1 MNSTIKKTTLFLGA
15 CMAFQL
21 GGIPQMLAA
30 PSTSMEVMQ
39 QTKRITGT
47 VKDATGMEVIGAN
60 VIVKGTTNGVI
71 TDLDGKFSL
80 EAAPGSIIEI
90 SYIGYMTQEIPVTA
104 QTSDLQITL
113 KEDSQSLDEV
123 VVVGYGV
130 QKKKLVT
137 GATLQV
143 KGENIQK
150 LNTTNP
156 LGALQSQSPGVN
168 IVANSG
174 QPGKSFDINIRGA
187 GTNGSTTPLYIIDG
201 VEGDIN
207 SLSPA
212 DIESLDVLKDA
223 ASAAIYGSRAANGV
237 VLITTKQGKQGKLQ
251 VSYDGYVGFQ
261 NVYKMPDLLNAKEY
275 MAVMDQLNFNTG
287 NQPYTWTNYMSQEQY
302 NRYMSGEDEGTN
314 WLDAIRNKNAITTS
328 HSLNLAGGTERSKFS
343 TGVSYTKQ
351 EGTLGKP
358 VASDYQRF
366 TVRMN
371 SEHILWKEGDLDI
384 ITFGENLYYNHNE
397 SSGISEGNQYGND
410 ISWML
415 RANPLVPIYNE
426 NGDYYMY
433 DDLNK
438 AGWFNYN
445 SYTSNPI
452 AAMVNSSRGNNKSKN
467 YGLTMVGYLKV
478 QPIKGLVYKGQ
489 VSYKQNSS
497 SYRGYSPAYKLTS
510 TDQKLTNEVTQNMT
524 TGWDWQIE
532 NTLSYTFNIEKHNF
546 DVLVGQSFKKS
557 GFGMGEYLEATAN
570 DLLFSD
576 WDRAYI
582 SNSMASQPTSAKGY
596 PTGDNALASF
606 FGRINYNFN
615 EKYMASVILRTD
627 GSSNFARGK
636 RWGTF
641 PSVSAG
647 WVVSNEDFMENT
659 HDWMDFLKIRASWGQ
674 NGNCNI
680 DNFQYFSTVAFDHL
694 GQYSFG
700 NNKGTATQGGY
711 ASIMP
716 NEDVTWETSEQ
727 LDLGLDARFLSGRLS
742 LNFDWYN
749 KKTKDLLIVAPILDS
764 YGTNAPYINGGTVEN
779 KGVEIGLGWNDQK
792 GDWTYGVNLNL
803 AHNKNE
809 VTQINNKDGY
819 ILGPDKVL
827 AENTRPVS
835 RMEVGHPIGY
845 FWAYKTEG
853 VMQNAADVQAYL
865 DKNCKGNAANS
876 LQGSSIQPGDLKFVD
891 VNGDGVINEDDKTE
905 VGNPH
910 PDITMGLSFNVGY
923 KGFDLAVTT
932 YGAFGQQNMRSYRK
946 FTDGNVE
953 NYTSEVFEYWH
964 GEGTSNLILVWFRV
978 TQVSTSNR
986 YPISS
991 WKTPAISASRTL
1003 LWATTSR
1010 TYGRT
1015 AHCRNYVCT

>member
-510 TDQKLTNEVTQNMT
+510 TDQKLTNEVTQNMM

-853 VMQNAADVQAYL
+853 VMQNPTTCRLIWIRTVKATQPTP
-865 DKNCKGNAANS
+865 CKVA
-876 LQGSSIQPGDLKFVD
+876 P
-891 VNGDGVINEDDKTE
+891 
-905 VGNPH
+905 
-910 PDITMGLSFNVGY
+910 
-923 KGFDLAVTT
+923 
-932 YGAFGQQNMRSYRK
+932 
-946 FTDGNVE
+946 
-953 NYTSEVFEYWH
+953 
-964 GEGTSNLILVWFRV
+964 
-978 TQVSTSNR
+978 SNR
-986 YPISS
+986 
-991 WKTPAISASRTL
+991 
-1003 LWATTSR
+1003 AT
-1010 TYGRT
+1010 
-1015 AHCRNYVCT
+1015 

>member
-853 VMQNAADVQAYL
+853 VMQNAADV
-865 DKNCKGNAANS
+865 
-876 LQGSSIQPGDLKFVD
+876 I
-891 VNGDGVINEDDKTE
+891 
-905 VGNPH
+905 
-910 PDITMGLSFNVGY
+910 
-923 KGFDLAVTT
+923 
-932 YGAFGQQNMRSYRK
+932 R
-946 FTDGNVE
+946 
-953 NYTSEVFEYWH
+953 
-964 GEGTSNLILVWFRV
+964 
-978 TQVSTSNR
+978 
-986 YPISS
+986 
-991 WKTPAISASRTL
+991 
-1003 LWATTSR
+1003 
-1010 TYGRT
+1010 
-1015 AHCRNYVCT
+1015 

>member
-438 AGWFNYN
+438 ASWNTTIAFANGYALHFGLRGDQDVANTFPFGQGWGAGPVAPNFVNDWASAEPNDMRRDASVYRTDKLPAYN
-445 SYTSNPI
+445 KGGWADFVQETDYYAMKWSPVACKTSNDESGYFKTFENEMYGIDGWTQGANNQALDNIHDLVLIRFADVLLMQSELKGDATGMNKVRERAGLPAIGYSLQALQNERRWELALEGTRWNDIRRWHI
-452 AAMVNSSRGNNKSKN
+452 AAAALQKQIGTPIYIAGNPATNKA
-467 YGLTMVGYLKV
+467 
-478 QPIKGLVYKGQ
+478 
-489 VSYKQNSS
+489 QN
-497 SYRGYSPAYKLTS
+497 
-510 TDQKLTNEVTQNMT
+510 
-524 TGWDWQIE
+524 
-532 NTLSYTFNIEKHNF
+532 
-546 DVLVGQSFKKS
+546 
-557 GFGMGEYLEATAN
+557 
-570 DLLFSD
+570 
-576 WDRAYI
+576 
-582 SNSMASQPTSAKGY
+582 
-596 PTGDNALASF
+596 
-606 FGRINYNFN
+606 
-615 EKYMASVILRTD
+615 
-627 GSSNFARGK
+627 
-636 RWGTF
+636 
-641 PSVSAG
+641 
-647 WVVSNEDFMENT
+647 
-659 HDWMDFLKIRASWGQ
+659 
-674 NGNCNI
+674 
-680 DNFQYFSTVAFDHL
+680 
-694 GQYSFG
+694 
-700 NNKGTATQGGY
+700 GGY
-711 ASIMP
+711 ASRY
-716 NEDVTWETSEQ
+716 NTSAGFMKIPESQ
-727 LDLGLDARFLSGRLS
+727 ISLSSEL
-742 LNFDWYN
+742 
-749 KKTKDLLIVAPILDS
+749 
-764 YGTNAPYINGGTVEN
+764 
-779 KGVEIGLGWNDQK
+779 
-792 GDWTYGVNLNL
+792 
-803 AHNKNE
+803 
-809 VTQINNKDGY
+809 
-819 ILGPDKVL
+819 
-827 AENTRPVS
+827 
-835 RMEVGHPIGY
+835 
-845 FWAYKTEG
+845 
-853 VMQNAADVQAYL
+853 
-865 DKNCKGNAANS
+865 
-876 LQGSSIQPGDLKFVD
+876 
-891 VNGDGVINEDDKTE
+891 
-905 VGNPH
+905 
-910 PDITMGLSFNVGY
+910 
-923 KGFDLAVTT
+923 
-932 YGAFGQQNMRSYRK
+932 QQNEGWGA
-946 FTDGNVE
+946 DA
-953 NYTSEVFEYWH
+953 EYNGW
-964 GEGTSNLILVWFRV
+964 TN
-978 TQVSTSNR
+978 
-986 YPISS
+986 
-991 WKTPAISASRTL
+991 
-1003 LWATTSR
+1003 
-1010 TYGRT
+1010 
-1015 AHCRNYVCT
+1015 

>member
-764 YGTNAPYINGGTVEN
+764 YGTNAPYIKAVPW
-779 KGVEIGLGWNDQK
+779 KIK
-792 GDWTYGVNLNL
+792 
-803 AHNKNE
+803 
-809 VTQINNKDGY
+809 
-819 ILGPDKVL
+819 
-827 AENTRPVS
+827 VS
-835 RMEVGHPIGY
+835 R
-845 FWAYKTEG
+845 
-853 VMQNAADVQAYL
+853 
-865 DKNCKGNAANS
+865 
-876 LQGSSIQPGDLKFVD
+876 
-891 VNGDGVINEDDKTE
+891 
-905 VGNPH
+905 
-910 PDITMGLSFNVGY
+910 
-923 KGFDLAVTT
+923 
-932 YGAFGQQNMRSYRK
+932 
-946 FTDGNVE
+946 
-953 NYTSEVFEYWH
+953 
-964 GEGTSNLILVWFRV
+964 
-978 TQVSTSNR
+978 
-986 YPISS
+986 
-991 WKTPAISASRTL
+991 SA
-1003 LWATTSR
+1003 
-1010 TYGRT
+1010 
-1015 AHCRNYVCT
+1015 

>member
-47 VKDATGMEVIGAN
+47 VKDATGMDVIGAN

-582 SNSMASQPTSAKGY
+582 SNSMASHPTSAKGY

-845 FWAYKTEG
+845 FWAY
-853 VMQNAADVQAYL
+853 
-865 DKNCKGNAANS
+865 
-876 LQGSSIQPGDLKFVD
+876 
-891 VNGDGVINEDDKTE
+891 
-905 VGNPH
+905 
-910 PDITMGLSFNVGY
+910 
-923 KGFDLAVTT
+923 
-932 YGAFGQQNMRSYRK
+932 
-946 FTDGNVE
+946 
-953 NYTSEVFEYWH
+953 
-964 GEGTSNLILVWFRV
+964 
-978 TQVSTSNR
+978 
-986 YPISS
+986 
-991 WKTPAISASRTL
+991 
-1003 LWATTSR
+1003 
-1010 TYGRT
+1010 
-1015 AHCRNYVCT
+1015 

>member
-497 SYRGYSPAYKLTS
+497 SYRGYSPAYKPTS

-647 WVVSNEDFMENT
+647 WVVSNEDFMEST

-764 YGTNAPYINGGTVEN
+764 YGTNAPYIKAVPW
-779 KGVEIGLGWNDQK
+779 KIK
-792 GDWTYGVNLNL
+792 
-803 AHNKNE
+803 
-809 VTQINNKDGY
+809 
-819 ILGPDKVL
+819 
-827 AENTRPVS
+827 VS
-835 RMEVGHPIGY
+835 R
-845 FWAYKTEG
+845 
-853 VMQNAADVQAYL
+853 
-865 DKNCKGNAANS
+865 
-876 LQGSSIQPGDLKFVD
+876 
-891 VNGDGVINEDDKTE
+891 
-905 VGNPH
+905 
-910 PDITMGLSFNVGY
+910 
-923 KGFDLAVTT
+923 
-932 YGAFGQQNMRSYRK
+932 
-946 FTDGNVE
+946 
-953 NYTSEVFEYWH
+953 
-964 GEGTSNLILVWFRV
+964 
-978 TQVSTSNR
+978 
-986 YPISS
+986 
-991 WKTPAISASRTL
+991 SA
-1003 LWATTSR
+1003 
-1010 TYGRT
+1010 
-1015 AHCRNYVCT
+1015 

>member
-923 KGFDLAVTT
+923 KGFD
-932 YGAFGQQNMRSYRK
+932 
-946 FTDGNVE
+946 
-953 NYTSEVFEYWH
+953 
-964 GEGTSNLILVWFRV
+964 
-978 TQVSTSNR
+978 
-986 YPISS
+986 
-991 WKTPAISASRTL
+991 
-1003 LWATTSR
+1003 
-1010 TYGRT
+1010 
-1015 AHCRNYVCT
+1015 

>member
-749 KKTKDLLIVAPILDS
+749 KKT
-764 YGTNAPYINGGTVEN
+764 T
-779 KGVEIGLGWNDQK
+779 
-792 GDWTYGVNLNL
+792 
-803 AHNKNE
+803 
-809 VTQINNKDGY
+809 
-819 ILGPDKVL
+819 
-827 AENTRPVS
+827 
-835 RMEVGHPIGY
+835 
-845 FWAYKTEG
+845 
-853 VMQNAADVQAYL
+853 
-865 DKNCKGNAANS
+865 C
-876 LQGSSIQPGDLKFVD
+876 
-891 VNGDGVINEDDKTE
+891 
-905 VGNPH
+905 
-910 PDITMGLSFNVGY
+910 
-923 KGFDLAVTT
+923 
-932 YGAFGQQNMRSYRK
+932 
-946 FTDGNVE
+946 
-953 NYTSEVFEYWH
+953 
-964 GEGTSNLILVWFRV
+964 
-978 TQVSTSNR
+978 
-986 YPISS
+986 
-991 WKTPAISASRTL
+991 
-1003 LWATTSR
+1003 
-1010 TYGRT
+1010 
-1015 AHCRNYVCT
+1015 

>member
-615 EKYMASVILRTD
+615 EKYMASGSYVRMVPRTSPVVNAGVRSLPYRLV
-627 GSSNFARGK
+627 GS
-636 RWGTF
+636 
-641 PSVSAG
+641 
-647 WVVSNEDFMENT
+647 
-659 HDWMDFLKIRASWGQ
+659 
-674 NGNCNI
+674 
-680 DNFQYFSTVAFDHL
+680 
-694 GQYSFG
+694 
-700 NNKGTATQGGY
+700 
-711 ASIMP
+711 
-716 NEDVTWETSEQ
+716 
-727 LDLGLDARFLSGRLS
+727 
-742 LNFDWYN
+742 
-749 KKTKDLLIVAPILDS
+749 
-764 YGTNAPYINGGTVEN
+764 
-779 KGVEIGLGWNDQK
+779 
-792 GDWTYGVNLNL
+792 
-803 AHNKNE
+803 
-809 VTQINNKDGY
+809 
-819 ILGPDKVL
+819 
-827 AENTRPVS
+827 
-835 RMEVGHPIGY
+835 
-845 FWAYKTEG
+845 
-853 VMQNAADVQAYL
+853 
-865 DKNCKGNAANS
+865 
-876 LQGSSIQPGDLKFVD
+876 
-891 VNGDGVINEDDKTE
+891 
-905 VGNPH
+905 
-910 PDITMGLSFNVGY
+910 
-923 KGFDLAVTT
+923 
-932 YGAFGQQNMRSYRK
+932 
-946 FTDGNVE
+946 
-953 NYTSEVFEYWH
+953 
-964 GEGTSNLILVWFRV
+964 
-978 TQVSTSNR
+978 
-986 YPISS
+986 
-991 WKTPAISASRTL
+991 
-1003 LWATTSR
+1003 
-1010 TYGRT
+1010 
-1015 AHCRNYVCT
+1015 

>member
-21 GGIPQMLAA
+21 GGTPQMLAA

-104 QTSDLQITL
+104 QTSTLQITL

-478 QPIKGLVYKGQ
+478 QPIKGLIYKGQ

-647 WVVSNEDFMENT
+647 WVVSNEDFMEST

-853 VMQNAADVQAYL
+853 VMQNADDVQAYL

-923 KGFDLAVTT
+923 KD
-932 YGAFGQQNMRSYRK
+932 S
-946 FTDGNVE
+946 
-953 NYTSEVFEYWH
+953 
-964 GEGTSNLILVWFRV
+964 I
-978 TQVSTSNR
+978 
-986 YPISS
+986 
-991 WKTPAISASRTL
+991 
-1003 LWATTSR
+1003 
-1010 TYGRT
+1010 
-1015 AHCRNYVCT
+1015 

>member
-647 WVVSNEDFMENT
+647 WVVSNEDFMEST

-779 KGVEIGLGWNDQK
+779 LSLIHISE
-792 GDWTYGVNLNL
+792 
-803 AHNKNE
+803 
-809 VTQINNKDGY
+809 
-819 ILGPDKVL
+819 P
-827 AENTRPVS
+827 TR
-835 RMEVGHPIGY
+835 H
-845 FWAYKTEG
+845 
-853 VMQNAADVQAYL
+853 
-865 DKNCKGNAANS
+865 
-876 LQGSSIQPGDLKFVD
+876 
-891 VNGDGVINEDDKTE
+891 
-905 VGNPH
+905 
-910 PDITMGLSFNVGY
+910 
-923 KGFDLAVTT
+923 
-932 YGAFGQQNMRSYRK
+932 
-946 FTDGNVE
+946 
-953 NYTSEVFEYWH
+953 
-964 GEGTSNLILVWFRV
+964 
-978 TQVSTSNR
+978 
-986 YPISS
+986 
-991 WKTPAISASRTL
+991 
-1003 LWATTSR
+1003 
-1010 TYGRT
+1010 
-1015 AHCRNYVCT
+1015 

>member
-510 TDQKLTNEVTQNMT
+510 TDQKLTNEVTQNMM

-853 VMQNAADVQAYL
+853 VMQNADDVQAYL

-891 VNGDGVINEDDKTE
+891 VNGDGVINEDDKTAARTDRWIE
-905 VGNPH
+905 AVKRE
-910 PDITMGLSFNVGY
+910 LS
-923 KGFDLAVTT
+923 
-932 YGAFGQQNMRSYRK
+932 
-946 FTDGNVE
+946 
-953 NYTSEVFEYWH
+953 
-964 GEGTSNLILVWFRV
+964 
-978 TQVSTSNR
+978 
-986 YPISS
+986 
-991 WKTPAISASRTL
+991 
-1003 LWATTSR
+1003 
-1010 TYGRT
+1010 
-1015 AHCRNYVCT
+1015 

>member
-1 MNSTIKKTTLFLGA
+1 
-15 CMAFQL
+15 
-21 GGIPQMLAA
+21 
-30 PSTSMEVMQ
+30 
-39 QTKRITGT
+39 
-47 VKDATGMEVIGAN
+47 
-60 VIVKGTTNGVI
+60 
-71 TDLDGKFSL
+71 
-80 EAAPGSIIEI
+80 
-90 SYIGYMTQEIPVTA
+90 
-104 QTSDLQITL
+104 
-113 KEDSQSLDEV
+113 
-123 VVVGYGV
+123 
-130 QKKKLVT
+130 
-137 GATLQV
+137 
-143 KGENIQK
+143 
-150 LNTTNP
+150 
-156 LGALQSQSPGVN
+156 
-168 IVANSG
+168 
-174 QPGKSFDINIRGA
+174 
-187 GTNGSTTPLYIIDG
+187 
-201 VEGDIN
+201 
-207 SLSPA
+207 
-212 DIESLDVLKDA
+212 
-223 ASAAIYGSRAANGV
+223 
-237 VLITTKQGKQGKLQ
+237 
-251 VSYDGYVGFQ
+251 
-261 NVYKMPDLLNAKEY
+261 
-275 MAVMDQLNFNTG
+275 
-287 NQPYTWTNYMSQEQY
+287 
-302 NRYMSGEDEGTN
+302 MSGEDEGTN

-932 YGAFGQQNMRSYRK
+932 YG
-946 FTDGNVE
+946 
-953 NYTSEVFEYWH
+953 
-964 GEGTSNLILVWFRV
+964 
-978 TQVSTSNR
+978 
-986 YPISS
+986 P
-991 WKTPAISASRTL
+991 RTTKYAL
-1003 LWATTSR
+1003 LS
-1010 TYGRT
+1010 
-1015 AHCRNYVCT
+1015 

>member
-647 WVVSNEDFMENT
+647 WVVSNEDFMEST

-809 VTQINNKDGY
+809 VTRS
-819 ILGPDKVL
+819 
-827 AENTRPVS
+827 TT
-835 RMEVGHPIGY
+835 
-845 FWAYKTEG
+845 KT
-853 VMQNAADVQAYL
+853 
-865 DKNCKGNAANS
+865 
-876 LQGSSIQPGDLKFVD
+876 
-891 VNGDGVINEDDKTE
+891 
-905 VGNPH
+905 
-910 PDITMGLSFNVGY
+910 
-923 KGFDLAVTT
+923 VT
-932 YGAFGQQNMRSYRK
+932 S
-946 FTDGNVE
+946 
-953 NYTSEVFEYWH
+953 
-964 GEGTSNLILVWFRV
+964 
-978 TQVSTSNR
+978 
-986 YPISS
+986 
-991 WKTPAISASRTL
+991 
-1003 LWATTSR
+1003 
-1010 TYGRT
+1010 
-1015 AHCRNYVCT
+1015 

>member
-647 WVVSNEDFMENT
+647 WVVSNEDFMEST

-853 VMQNAADVQAYL
+853 VMQNADDVQAYL

-876 LQGSSIQPGDLKFVD
+876 LQGSSI
-891 VNGDGVINEDDKTE
+891 
-905 VGNPH
+905 
-910 PDITMGLSFNVGY
+910 
-923 KGFDLAVTT
+923 
-932 YGAFGQQNMRSYRK
+932 
-946 FTDGNVE
+946 
-953 NYTSEVFEYWH
+953 
-964 GEGTSNLILVWFRV
+964 
-978 TQVSTSNR
+978 
-986 YPISS
+986 
-991 WKTPAISASRTL
+991 
-1003 LWATTSR
+1003 
-1010 TYGRT
+1010 
-1015 AHCRNYVCT
+1015 

>member
-647 WVVSNEDFMENT
+647 WVVSNEDFMEST

-835 RMEVGHPIGY
+835 RMEVGHRL
-845 FWAYKTEG
+845 F
-853 VMQNAADVQAYL
+853 L
-865 DKNCKGNAANS
+865 
-876 LQGSSIQPGDLKFVD
+876 
-891 VNGDGVINEDDKTE
+891 
-905 VGNPH
+905 
-910 PDITMGLSFNVGY
+910 GL
-923 KGFDLAVTT
+923 
-932 YGAFGQQNMRSYRK
+932 
-946 FTDGNVE
+946 
-953 NYTSEVFEYWH
+953 
-964 GEGTSNLILVWFRV
+964 
-978 TQVSTSNR
+978 
-986 YPISS
+986 
-991 WKTPAISASRTL
+991 
-1003 LWATTSR
+1003 
-1010 TYGRT
+1010 
-1015 AHCRNYVCT
+1015 

>member
-647 WVVSNEDFMENT
+647 WVVSNEDFMEST

-853 VMQNAADVQAYL
+853 VMQNADDVQAYL
-865 DKNCKGNAANS
+865 EIRRREWRRRDQRGRQDRSRQPAPGYHDGSKLQRWLQRIRFSGNH
-876 LQGSSIQPGDLKFVD
+876 LW
-891 VNGDGVINEDDKTE
+891 
-905 VGNPH
+905 
-910 PDITMGLSFNVGY
+910 GLR
-923 KGFDLAVTT
+923 TT
-932 YGAFGQQNMRSYRK
+932 KYA
-946 FTDGNVE
+946 
-953 NYTSEVFEYWH
+953 
-964 GEGTSNLILVWFRV
+964 
-978 TQVSTSNR
+978 
-986 YPISS
+986 
-991 WKTPAISASRTL
+991 L
-1003 LWATTSR
+1003 LS
-1010 TYGRT
+1010 
-1015 AHCRNYVCT
+1015 

>member
-582 SNSMASQPTSAKGY
+582 SKSMASQPTSAKGY

-647 WVVSNEDFMENT
+647 WVVSNEDFMEST

-764 YGTNAPYINGGTVEN
+764 YGTNAPYINGG
-779 KGVEIGLGWNDQK
+779 
-792 GDWTYGVNLNL
+792 
-803 AHNKNE
+803 
-809 VTQINNKDGY
+809 
-819 ILGPDKVL
+819 P
-827 AENTRPVS
+827 
-835 RMEVGHPIGY
+835 
-845 FWAYKTEG
+845 
-853 VMQNAADVQAYL
+853 
-865 DKNCKGNAANS
+865 
-876 LQGSSIQPGDLKFVD
+876 VD
-891 VNGDGVINEDDKTE
+891 VWREPK
-905 VGNPH
+905 PC
-910 PDITMGLSFNVGY
+910 P
-923 KGFDLAVTT
+923 
-932 YGAFGQQNMRSYRK
+932 
-946 FTDGNVE
+946 
-953 NYTSEVFEYWH
+953 
-964 GEGTSNLILVWFRV
+964 
-978 TQVSTSNR
+978 
-986 YPISS
+986 
-991 WKTPAISASRTL
+991 
-1003 LWATTSR
+1003 
-1010 TYGRT
+1010 
-1015 AHCRNYVCT
+1015 

>member
-510 TDQKLTNEVTQNMT
+510 TDQKLTNEVTQNMM

-853 VMQNAADVQAYL
+853 VMQNADDVQAYL
-865 DKNCKGNAANS
+865 DK
-876 LQGSSIQPGDLKFVD
+876 I
-891 VNGDGVINEDDKTE
+891 
-905 VGNPH
+905 
-910 PDITMGLSFNVGY
+910 
-923 KGFDLAVTT
+923 
-932 YGAFGQQNMRSYRK
+932 
-946 FTDGNVE
+946 
-953 NYTSEVFEYWH
+953 
-964 GEGTSNLILVWFRV
+964 
-978 TQVSTSNR
+978 
-986 YPISS
+986 
-991 WKTPAISASRTL
+991 PAR
-1003 LWATTSR
+1003 
-1010 TYGRT
+1010 
-1015 AHCRNYVCT
+1015 

>member
-835 RMEVGHPIGY
+835 RMEVGL
-845 FWAYKTEG
+845 F
-853 VMQNAADVQAYL
+853 L
-865 DKNCKGNAANS
+865 
-876 LQGSSIQPGDLKFVD
+876 
-891 VNGDGVINEDDKTE
+891 
-905 VGNPH
+905 
-910 PDITMGLSFNVGY
+910 GL
-923 KGFDLAVTT
+923 
-932 YGAFGQQNMRSYRK
+932 
-946 FTDGNVE
+946 
-953 NYTSEVFEYWH
+953 
-964 GEGTSNLILVWFRV
+964 
-978 TQVSTSNR
+978 
-986 YPISS
+986 
-991 WKTPAISASRTL
+991 
-1003 LWATTSR
+1003 
-1010 TYGRT
+1010 
-1015 AHCRNYVCT
+1015 

>member
-647 WVVSNEDFMENT
+647 WVVSNEDFMEST

-742 LNFDWYN
+742 LNFD
-749 KKTKDLLIVAPILDS
+749 
-764 YGTNAPYINGGTVEN
+764 
-779 KGVEIGLGWNDQK
+779 
-792 GDWTYGVNLNL
+792 
-803 AHNKNE
+803 
-809 VTQINNKDGY
+809 
-819 ILGPDKVL
+819 
-827 AENTRPVS
+827 
-835 RMEVGHPIGY
+835 
-845 FWAYKTEG
+845 
-853 VMQNAADVQAYL
+853 
-865 DKNCKGNAANS
+865 
-876 LQGSSIQPGDLKFVD
+876 
-891 VNGDGVINEDDKTE
+891 
-905 VGNPH
+905 
-910 PDITMGLSFNVGY
+910 
-923 KGFDLAVTT
+923 
-932 YGAFGQQNMRSYRK
+932 
-946 FTDGNVE
+946 
-953 NYTSEVFEYWH
+953 
-964 GEGTSNLILVWFRV
+964 
-978 TQVSTSNR
+978 
-986 YPISS
+986 
-991 WKTPAISASRTL
+991 
-1003 LWATTSR
+1003 
-1010 TYGRT
+1010 
-1015 AHCRNYVCT
+1015 

>member
-647 WVVSNEDFMENT
+647 WVVSNEDFMEST

-819 ILGPDKVL
+819 IRTRYWPRTHVL
-827 AENTRPVS
+827 YPV
-835 RMEVGHPIGY
+835 
-845 FWAYKTEG
+845 
-853 VMQNAADVQAYL
+853 
-865 DKNCKGNAANS
+865 
-876 LQGSSIQPGDLKFVD
+876 
-891 VNGDGVINEDDKTE
+891 
-905 VGNPH
+905 
-910 PDITMGLSFNVGY
+910 
-923 KGFDLAVTT
+923 
-932 YGAFGQQNMRSYRK
+932 
-946 FTDGNVE
+946 
-953 NYTSEVFEYWH
+953 
-964 GEGTSNLILVWFRV
+964 
-978 TQVSTSNR
+978 
-986 YPISS
+986 
-991 WKTPAISASRTL
+991 WK
-1003 LWATTSR
+1003 
-1010 TYGRT
+1010 
-1015 AHCRNYVCT
+1015 

>member
-764 YGTNAPYINGGTVEN
+764 YGTNAPISTAVPW
-779 KGVEIGLGWNDQK
+779 KIK
-792 GDWTYGVNLNL
+792 
-803 AHNKNE
+803 
-809 VTQINNKDGY
+809 
-819 ILGPDKVL
+819 
-827 AENTRPVS
+827 VS
-835 RMEVGHPIGY
+835 R
-845 FWAYKTEG
+845 
-853 VMQNAADVQAYL
+853 
-865 DKNCKGNAANS
+865 
-876 LQGSSIQPGDLKFVD
+876 
-891 VNGDGVINEDDKTE
+891 
-905 VGNPH
+905 
-910 PDITMGLSFNVGY
+910 
-923 KGFDLAVTT
+923 
-932 YGAFGQQNMRSYRK
+932 
-946 FTDGNVE
+946 
-953 NYTSEVFEYWH
+953 
-964 GEGTSNLILVWFRV
+964 
-978 TQVSTSNR
+978 
-986 YPISS
+986 
-991 WKTPAISASRTL
+991 SA
-1003 LWATTSR
+1003 
-1010 TYGRT
+1010 
-1015 AHCRNYVCT
+1015 

>member
-865 DKNCKGNAANS
+865 DKNCKG
-876 LQGSSIQPGDLKFVD
+876 D
-891 VNGDGVINEDDKTE
+891 
-905 VGNPH
+905 
-910 PDITMGLSFNVGY
+910 
-923 KGFDLAVTT
+923 
-932 YGAFGQQNMRSYRK
+932 RK
-946 FTDGNVE
+946 SV
-953 NYTSEVFEYWH
+953 V
-964 GEGTSNLILVWFRV
+964 
-978 TQVSTSNR
+978 
-986 YPISS
+986 
-991 WKTPAISASRTL
+991 
-1003 LWATTSR
+1003 
-1010 TYGRT
+1010 
-1015 AHCRNYVCT
+1015 